1 MKKKE
6 TEKDSILVQKV
17 VQSEIERKGREIE
30 KELLGDEEMKNYKK
44 FKKKKKSK
52 DKHREKDSK

>member
-44 FKKKKKSK
+44 FKKKKTSE